1 MPLQVV
7 RNDITKMKVDAIVN
21 AANESLLGGGG
32 VDGCIHRAAGSE
44 LLAEYET
51 LHGCC
56 FAEQE
61 LSCTWER
68 CVVLYAGIVHDGRNY
83 MFFTMDEVALIDG
96 LIATYFV
103 SDSVS
108 EDVRVRYYETHQ
120 HLQDNRTDYVDL
132 RNIKEA
138 LFFLAPLFHGS
149 IQFEKDIWSV
159 IAKTQ
164 RLLKESSPVAE

>member
-1 MPLQVV
+1 
-7 RNDITKMKVDAIVN
+7 
-21 AANESLLGGGG
+21 
-32 VDGCIHRAAGSE
+32 
-44 LLAEYET
+44 
-51 LHGCC
+51 
-56 FAEQE
+56 
-61 LSCTWER
+61 
-68 CVVLYAGIVHDGRNY
+68 

-103 SDSVS
+103 ADSVS
-108 EDVRVRYYETHQ
+108 ESVRVRYYETHQ

-164 RLLKESSPVAE
+164 RLLKRAALLQSKLQQGCFFSSYLPA

>member
-1 MPLQVV
+1 M
-7 RNDITKMKVDAIVN
+7 
-21 AANESLLGGGG
+21 
-32 VDGCIHRAAGSE
+32 
-44 LLAEYET
+44 
-51 LHGCC
+51 
-56 FAEQE
+56 
-61 LSCTWER
+61 
-68 CVVLYAGIVHDGRNY
+68 VLYAGIVRDGRDH

-103 SDSVS
+103 ADSVS
-108 EDVRVRYYETHQ
+108 ESVRIRYYKTHQ
-120 HLQDNRTDYVDL
+120 HLQNNRTDYADL

-164 RLLKESSPVAE
+164 RLLKASSPVAE

>member
-1 MPLQVV
+1 MASYTD
-7 RNDITKMKVDAIVN
+7 NGCDI
-21 AANESLLGGGG
+21 
-32 VDGCIHRAAGSE
+32 
-44 LLAEYET
+44 YERGLT
-51 LHGCC
+51 RTYYPNSISINQK
-56 FAEQE
+56 EDI
-61 LSCTWER
+61 LSCTWENH
-68 CVVLYAGIVHDGRNY
+68 VVLYAGIVRNGRDH

-103 SDSVS
+103 ADSVS
-108 EDVRVRYYETHQ
+108 ESVRIRYYKTHQ
-120 HLQDNRTDYVDL
+120 HLQDNRTDYADL

-149 IQFEKDIWSV
+149 IQFEKEIWSV

>member
-1 MPLQVV
+1 MRTYYPNSISINQKE
-7 RNDITKMKVDAIVN
+7 DI
-21 AANESLLGGGG
+21 
-32 VDGCIHRAAGSE
+32 
-44 LLAEYET
+44 
-51 LHGCC
+51 
-56 FAEQE
+56 
-61 LSCTWER
+61 LSCTWENH
-68 CVVLYAGIVHDGRNY
+68 VVLYTGIALDGRNH

-96 LIATYFV
+96 LITTYFV

-108 EDVRVRYYETHQ
+108 AGVRGRYYETHQ

>member
-1 MPLQVV
+1 
-7 RNDITKMKVDAIVN
+7 
-21 AANESLLGGGG
+21 
-32 VDGCIHRAAGSE
+32 
-44 LLAEYET
+44 
-51 LHGCC
+51 
-56 FAEQE
+56 
-61 LSCTWER
+61 
-68 CVVLYAGIVHDGRNY
+68 

-103 SDSVS
+103 AESVS
-108 EDVRVRYYETHQ
+108 ESVRVRYYETHQ

-132 RNIKEA
+132 RNIRDA

-164 RLLKESSPVAE
+164 RLLKESRPVAE

>member
-1 MPLQVV
+1 
-7 RNDITKMKVDAIVN
+7 
-21 AANESLLGGGG
+21 
-32 VDGCIHRAAGSE
+32 
-44 LLAEYET
+44 
-51 LHGCC
+51 
-56 FAEQE
+56 
-61 LSCTWER
+61 
-68 CVVLYAGIVHDGRNY
+68 

-103 SDSVS
+103 SESVS

-164 RLLKESSPVAE
+164 RLLKERGLLQNRLTKDAGGKRSFSDLLPPRLFVRAAILWKLQGIWTQQS

>member
-1 MPLQVV
+1 
-7 RNDITKMKVDAIVN
+7 
-21 AANESLLGGGG
+21 
-32 VDGCIHRAAGSE
+32 
-44 LLAEYET
+44 
-51 LHGCC
+51 
-56 FAEQE
+56 
-61 LSCTWER
+61 
-68 CVVLYAGIVHDGRNY
+68 

-103 SDSVS
+103 AESVS
-108 EDVRVRYYETHQ
+108 ESVRVRYYETHQ

-149 IQFEKDIWSV
+149 IQFDIWSV

>member
-1 MPLQVV
+1 M
-7 RNDITKMKVDAIVN
+7 RFK
-21 AANESLLGGGG
+21 SLRKSLVHIEWSFVLHRG
-32 VDGCIHRAAGSE
+32 VDQSGIQSGRGLIG
-44 LLAEYET
+44 LLAQISAHLPDLIAIE
-51 LHGCC
+51 
-56 FAEQE
+56 
-61 LSCTWER
+61 
-68 CVVLYAGIVHDGRNY
+68 
-83 MFFTMDEVALIDG
+83 IDG
-96 LIATYFV
+96 GHTLDIAA
-103 SDSVS
+103 VS

>member
-1 MPLQVV
+1 MLDGVEV
-7 RNDITKMKVDAIVN
+7 FITAEALTSVFWNVTQEEWIS
-21 AANESLLGGGG
+21 AAK
-32 VDGCIHRAAGSE
+32 AGTDTLSE
-44 LLAEYET
+44 D
-51 LHGCC
+51 H
-56 FAEQE
+56 
-61 LSCTWER
+61 
-68 CVVLYAGIVHDGRNY
+68 

-96 LIATYFV
+96 LIATYFAA
-103 SDSVS
+103 DSVS
-108 EDVRVRYYETHQ
+108 ESVRVRYYETHQ

>member
-1 MPLQVV
+1 ML
-7 RNDITKMKVDAIVN
+7 N
-21 AANESLLGGGG
+21 
-32 VDGCIHRAAGSE
+32 
-44 LLAEYET
+44 
-51 LHGCC
+51 
-56 FAEQE
+56 
-61 LSCTWER
+61 
-68 CVVLYAGIVHDGRNY
+68 RNY

-96 LIATYFV
+96 LIATYFAA
-103 SDSVS
+103 DSVS
-108 EDVRVRYYETHQ
+108 ESVRVRYYETHQ

-164 RLLKESSPVAE
+164 RLLKRAALLQSKLQQGCFFLPIFLHSQSLEDFYPVRVVKRPSFSTFILKSS

>member
-1 MPLQVV
+1 
-7 RNDITKMKVDAIVN
+7 
-21 AANESLLGGGG
+21 
-32 VDGCIHRAAGSE
+32 
-44 LLAEYET
+44 
-51 LHGCC
+51 
-56 FAEQE
+56 
-61 LSCTWER
+61 
-68 CVVLYAGIVHDGRNY
+68 

-103 SDSVS
+103 ADSVS
-108 EDVRVRYYETHQ
+108 ESVRIRYYKTHQ
-120 HLQDNRTDYVDL
+120 HLQDNRTVYADL

-164 RLLKESSPVAE
+164 RLLKASSPVAE

>member
-1 MPLQVV
+1 
-7 RNDITKMKVDAIVN
+7 
-21 AANESLLGGGG
+21 
-32 VDGCIHRAAGSE
+32 
-44 LLAEYET
+44 
-51 LHGCC
+51 
-56 FAEQE
+56 
-61 LSCTWER
+61 
-68 CVVLYAGIVHDGRNY
+68 

-103 SDSVS
+103 ADSVS

-149 IQFEKDIWSV
+149 IQFEKGYLVSHCKDAEIIKREQPCCRVNCSRAV
-159 IAKTQ
+159 SF
-164 RLLKESSPVAE
+164 SSYLPA